1 MGGRGGGGG
10 PSLPSLPARPSP
22 RGPSRAH
29 DAASLPPRGSP
40 AAPGVP
46 PHVARPG
53 PGRAPRGLPSPR
65 ERAHLIPPVSPQTP
79 PPPPPP
85 AARPPPPG
93 APYGT
98 LGSPSAPHAT
108 SAVPATRHLPFPAG
122 AEAAAAGPDPQR
134 GLECAAG
141 RTAGLQGLHGP
152 GAVSASRRRR
162 RAPRRVRPGKSHGAG
177 AGPRPPLPRAP
188 FSRAAPGA
196 RSRSPPRRATC
207 RLPLGP
213 IAHAAATP
221 TGSQARAPIGRIRTL
236 ALPLH
241 PAVDPA
247 PPPPSAAA
255 PRPAQARL
263 PASSNCVRFW
273 RQTASGSGSPRPAPS
288 SPRPAPPGPRPA
300 PRASR
305 WLHLLGQRRRRRRKC
320 RGRLPGAWAT
330 ALQAAAPFWVCQTL
344 TDPFCLLS
352 GKVTAALPMIAPRG
366 RRSESGWGGKAVGRD
381 VGSTPAPA
389 ENALAP
395 RGKKKPAKAVVVARI
410 LCSYSKLDAD
420 CVPGTVLSEL
430 HEFLLRP
437 YE

>member
-1 MGGRGGGGG
+1 MGRSALPQLLTPPQPCPRRATFPSPPPPPKPPPPQPPPGPTPSAASSAPPGARRGCRACTARVLCQPRGGGGG
-10 PSLPSLPARPSP
+10 LRGVYGLESHMAPGPAR
-22 RGPSRAH
+22 A
-29 DAASLPPRGSP
+29 
-40 AAPGVP
+40 
-46 PHVARPG
+46 
-53 PGRAPRGLPSPR
+53 
-65 ERAHLIPPVSPQTP
+65 
-79 PPPPPP
+79 
-85 AARPPPPG
+85 
-93 APYGT
+93 
-98 LGSPSAPHAT
+98 
-108 SAVPATRHLPFPAG
+108 
-122 AEAAAAGPDPQR
+122 
-134 GLECAAG
+134 
-141 RTAGLQGLHGP
+141 
-152 GAVSASRRRR
+152 
-162 RAPRRVRPGKSHGAG
+162 
-177 AGPRPPLPRAP
+177 PPLPRAP

-273 RQTASGSGSPRPAPS
+273 RQTASGSGSPRPAPL
-288 SPRPAPPGPRPA
+288 GPRPA

-305 WLHLLGQRRRRRRKC
+305 WLHLLGQRRRRRRRKG
-320 RGRLPGAWAT
+320 RGRLPGAWAA

-344 TDPFCLLS
+344 TDSFCRLS
-352 GKVTAALPMIAPRG
+352 GKVTAALPMFAPAVAVESLG
-366 RRSESGWGGKAVGRD
+366 GVERRSGATSAQSLPLLKTRWL
-381 VGSTPAPA
+381 P
-389 ENALAP
+389 
-395 RGKKKPAKAVVVARI
+395 GKKKKQPAKAVVVARI

-420 CVPGTVLSEL
+420 CVPGTVLTVL
-430 HEFLLRP
+430 HEFLLRA